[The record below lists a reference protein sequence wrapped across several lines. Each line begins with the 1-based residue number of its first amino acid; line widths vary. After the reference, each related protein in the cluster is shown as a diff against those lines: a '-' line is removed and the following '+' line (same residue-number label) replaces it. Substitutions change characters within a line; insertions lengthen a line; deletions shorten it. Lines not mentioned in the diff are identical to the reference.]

1 MDSSMTPMIS
11 VLLPVYNGEKYL
23 REAIDSILN
32 QTYRDFEFLIINDG
46 STDKSVE
53 IIQKYNDSRIKLIHN
68 KENMGLIYTLNKG
81 LDLANGQYIARMD
94 ADDISLPNRLKLQV
108 DFMENHSNV
117 GMLSGNVISID
128 SNSKVI
134 SQKWWVDNNL
144 PIEWLLIWENPIA
157 HPSVMLRCKTLLGNK
172 LIYNENKRH
181 AEDYDLWCNMALSTN
196 IERLEDVVL
205 MYRVLESSV
214 YRKNYEVSCQNSLES
229 NREYIS
235 KIIGKDSSSIHRYFT
250 TFSKALDEKVEL
262 KDLVEVIEWPD
273 TIRRQFLG
281 KNSYSKEIHSM
292 ILKDCKI
299 RVIRLLC
306 EIEWVEFFRILFY
319 STVPIIN
326 KVNIVLLVVQ
336 SRLLRRLRQGKRIW
350 KHFLCLFRAR

>member
-214 YRKNYEVSCQNSLES
+214 YRKNYEVSCQNSLE
-229 NREYIS
+229 
-235 KIIGKDSSSIHRYFT
+235 
-250 TFSKALDEKVEL
+250 
-262 KDLVEVIEWPD
+262 
-273 TIRRQFLG
+273 
-281 KNSYSKEIHSM
+281 
-292 ILKDCKI
+292 
-299 RVIRLLC
+299 
-306 EIEWVEFFRILFY
+306 
-319 STVPIIN
+319 
-326 KVNIVLLVVQ
+326 
-336 SRLLRRLRQGKRIW
+336 
-350 KHFLCLFRAR
+350 